1 MKHRT
6 TELVFIL
13 DISGSMQGLE
23 ADSAGGFNRLLE
35 EHKKIE
41 GDVTV
46 STVLFNQRS
55 HVLHN
60 RFPIEEINPLTASD
74 LRVQGTTALLDAI
87 GRSIRKIRWTHND
100 KPKEQRPDSTIIVVM
115 TDGFENA
122 SYQFTYD
129 DIKYTINHMQELY
142 GWEFIFLGAD
152 VSTFSEAQK
161 MGFKSDR
168 VARFEPGQDGTRRSY
183 NAMAKATSEIRT
195 RERLSERTILSDDW
209 DKY

>member
-1 MKHRT
+1 MKKRT

-13 DISGSMQGLE
+13 DISGSMNGLE

-35 EHKKIE
+35 EHKKID

-46 STVLFNQRS
+46 STVFFNHRS
-55 HVLHN
+55 HVFHN
-60 RFPIEEINPLTASD
+60 RIPIEEINPLHASNI
-74 LRVQGTTALLDAI
+74 RVHGTTALLDAI

-100 KPKEQRPDSTIIVVM
+100 KPKELRPDSTIFVVM

-122 SYQFTYD
+122 SYQFTYE
-129 DIKYTINHMQELY
+129 DIKYTVNHMQELY

-152 VSTFSEAQK
+152 ITTFSEASK

-168 VARFEPGQDGTRRSY
+168 VARFEQGRDGTRRSY
-183 NAMAKATSEIRT
+183 DAMAKATSEIRT
-195 RERLSERTILSDDW
+195 RKNLSERTILSDDW
-209 DKY
+209 DQ